1 LEWNVDYREWAIDVV
16 VLGLPPL
23 SCGWAWW
30 LWTHK
35 PESSS
40 VPQWRKIATKSSLL
54 LLTLS
59 IAFGAFAY
67 IYWRQFPNPS
77 PPEPVF
83 VSTWCGLVSAL
94 LAVPLSI
101 FAKSWTRI
109 ALVLCCV
116 ALFGF
121 YFLMFL
127 SP

>member
-1 LEWNVDYREWAIDVV
+1 MDYREWAIDLVS
-16 VLGLPPL
+16 LGLPPL

-30 LWTHK
+30 LWTRK
-35 PESSS
+35 PQSTS
-40 VPQWRKIATKSSLL
+40 VPRWRKVATTSGLVL
-54 LLTLS
+54 ATLS
-59 IAFGAFAY
+59 IAFGGFAY
-67 IYWRQFPNPS
+67 IYWRWLSGYSPS

-83 VSTWCGLVSAL
+83 VSTSCGLVSAV
-94 LAVPLSI
+94 LALPFSV
-101 FAKSWTRI
+101 FAKSWTRT